1 MAARAKGLV
10 VTGVRPVTNPSEGAI
25 LALVEGR
32 GRDPVIR
39 PLDREQDAT
48 AVVDIL
54 REANPHWLLSV
65 ASWRYWREHLPA
77 RAELSEWVAVEGGQ
91 IVGVSSGLR
100 RFFTKKAETAFVT
113 ATVRRDHRCRGIGA
127 SLYTHAEGHARTL
140 GCRRLATYFPLTREG
155 LSFAE
160 ARGFRRERT
169 AVQSSVDPRTVDLS
183 RLARLPPGIRVLPL
197 SELGDRLE
205 AVFVVEAEAILDE
218 PASEPADDVRF
229 EEWLDEL
236 DNPLFSRPGSFCALD
251 GDDVVAIASLYI
263 DLETRQARNGGT
275 GTLRT
280 HRGRG
285 LATLAKL
292 ALLRWAAAIG
302 IEAIWT
308 TNDETNEAML
318 AINRNLGYRPA
329 ARDIEAIRELA

>member
-1 MAARAKGLV
+1 
-10 VTGVRPVTNPSEGAI
+10 VTNPSEGAI
-25 LALVEGR
+25 LALVEGS

-39 PLDREQDAT
+39 PLDREQDAP

-77 RAELSEWVAVEGGQ
+77 RAELNEWVAVEGGQ

-113 ATVRRDHRCRGIGA
+113 ATVRGDHRCRGIGA

-205 AVFVVEAEAILDE
+205 AVFAVEAEAILDE
-218 PASEPADDVRF
+218 PASEPADDVRV

-251 GDDVVAIASLYI
+251 GDDVVAIASLYV

-308 TNDETNEAML
+308 TNDETNAAML
-318 AINRNLGYRPA
+318 AINRKLGYQPA

>member
-1 MAARAKGLV
+1 LRGLEGVV
-10 VTGVRPVTNPSEGAI
+10 VTGVRPVTDPSEGAI

-32 GRDPVIR
+32 GRDSVIR
-39 PLDREQDAT
+39 PLEREQDAP

-91 IVGVSSGLR
+91 IVGVSSALR
-100 RFFTKKAETAFVT
+100 RFFTKKAETAFVN

-140 GCRRLATYFPLTREG
+140 GCRRLATYFPWTREG

-205 AVFVVEAEAILDE
+205 AVFAVEAEAILDE
-218 PASEPADDVRF
+218 PASEPADDIRF

-251 GDDVVAIASLYI
+251 GDDIVAIASLYV

-308 TNDETNEAML
+308 TNDETNAAML
-318 AINRNLGYRPA
+318 AINRKLGYRPA